1 MMDTNFSKDSNSFS
15 SNNYR
20 NIWRRYSKESIA
32 RRAAQEEGFLG
43 QEIDYRKFIFAPE
56 GYEGLMISLY
66 LLTLPYLVGLS
77 FLFLFI
83 ARSSYEY
90 FLEFNLTAYF
100 AIWAIG
106 YEVSAVL
113 LMGIIILAWINY
125 HRNRHIRELDLKTT
139 NTTKDFETL

>member
-1 MMDTNFSKDSNSFS
+1 MDTNFSKDTNSFL
-15 SNNYR
+15 SNDYQK
-20 NIWRRYSKESIA
+20 IGKQYSKESIA
-32 RRAAQEEGFLG
+32 RREEHEEGFLG

-56 GYEGLMISLY
+56 GYEGFMISLY

-90 FLEFNLTAYF
+90 FLEFNLTSYF
-100 AIWAIG
+100 VIWAIG

-113 LMGIIILAWINY
+113 LMGIIILAWLNY
-125 HRNRHIRELDLKTT
+125 HRNRHNHELGRKNNRHRQRL
-139 NTTKDFETL
+139 

>member
-1 MMDTNFSKDSNSFS
+1 MDTNFSKDTNSILSND
-15 SNNYR
+15 YR
-20 NIWRRYSKESIA
+20 KIGKQYSKESIS
-32 RRAAQEEGFLG
+32 RREVQEEGFLG

-56 GYEGLMISLY
+56 GYEGLMIFLY

-90 FLEFNLTAYF
+90 FLEFNLTSYF
-100 AIWAIG
+100 VIWAIG

-113 LMGIIILAWINY
+113 LMGIILLAWLNHY
-125 HRNRHIRELDLKTT
+125 RNRYNREQKR
-139 NTTKDFETL
+139 KSIKSQRGF

>member
-1 MMDTNFSKDSNSFS
+1 MDTNFSKDTHSFLSND
-15 SNNYR
+15 YR
-20 NIWRRYSKESIA
+20 KIGKQYSKESIS
-32 RRAAQEEGFLG
+32 RREAQEEGFLG

-56 GYEGLMISLY
+56 GYESFMISLY

-90 FLEFNLTAYF
+90 FLEFNLTSYF
-100 AIWAIG
+100 VIWAIG

-113 LMGIIILAWINY
+113 LMGIIILAWLNY
-125 HRNRHIRELDLKTT
+125 HHNRHSRELGRK
-139 NTTKDFETL
+139 NSRHRQGR